1 MQVTTARGDEIV
13 QVGANEFST
22 PGGVVTKTGQSS
34 WVTLTAPEK
43 IQEYGSYSTGAIEYD
58 FDSWVHATQGFGSG
72 TFPVPGGDSWS
83 QDQTTSNGG
92 RTIKFWVPGKVGNAD
107 IGTYN
112 IEWWAR
118 YTPS

>member
-1 MQVTTARGDEIV
+1 MKSCTSHIKTCSEGVYIENTTNLNTIAIV
-13 QVGANEFST
+13 
-22 PGGVVTKTGQSS
+22 
-34 WVTLTAPEK
+34 
-43 IQEYGSYSTGAIEYD
+43 QEYGSYATGVIEYD
-58 FDSWVHATQGFGSG
+58 FESWVHATQGFGSG
-72 TFPVPGGDSWS
+72 TFPVPGGDGWS

-92 RTIKFWVPGKVGNAD
+92 RTIKFWVPGKVGNAA